1 MQLLPKTNFLQS
13 LNRSL
18 FPFFLPDPRNSQC
31 QLHIGKHRLMWNQII
46 TLKYK
51 TNCMIPI
58 GIPVSVFIFFRR
70 NPVDDQITT
79 IVPIQ
84 STDDVKKR
92 RLSRTTRSQDRNK
105 FIVPEIQA
113 YIIQCLL
120 YQRTCT
126 VFFTDMLNLKHK
138 NSPFKL

>member
-1 MQLLPKTNFLQS
+1 MQLLSKTNFFQS
-13 LNRSL
+13 LDRPL
-18 FPFFLPDPRNSQC
+18 FPFFLPDSGNGQC

-51 TNCMIPI
+51 TNGMIPI
-58 GIPVSVFIFFRR
+58 GIPVSVFIFFRG

-79 IVPIQ
+79 IVTVQ

-126 VFFTDMLNLKHK
+126 VFFADMLDLKHK
-138 NSPFKL
+138 NFSF

>member
-1 MQLLPKTNFLQS
+1 MQLLSKTNFFQS
-13 LNRSL
+13 LDRSL
-18 FPFFLPDPRNSQC
+18 FPFFLPDPGNSQRK
-31 QLHIGKHRLMWNQII
+31 LHIGKHRLMRNQII

-51 TNCMIPI
+51 TNGMIPI
-58 GIPVSVFIFFRR
+58 GIPVSVFIFFRG

-79 IVPIQ
+79 IVTVQ

-126 VFFTDMLNLKHK
+126 VFFADMLDLKHK
-138 NSPFKL
+138 NFSF

>member
-1 MQLLPKTNFLQS
+1 MQLLPKTNFFQS

-92 RLSRTTRSQDRNK
+92 RLSLSCQVISKKN
-105 FIVPEIQA
+105 IE
-113 YIIQCLL
+113 
-120 YQRTCT
+120 
-126 VFFTDMLNLKHK
+126 FTQKERLPISAIFH
-138 NSPFKL
+138 NSLS